1 MRFPVPASS
10 ARLRPMP
17 SPTPCCGG
25 GRRAAEAAR
34 VRLGPPARLRIGAKQ
49 PPPYGVEPQ
58 FLQRAFPGRLVEQA
72 FDIRIDLVRVA
83 PHAALIALQLG
94 PVECIGRASS
104 NRHLDMAPAP
114 Q

>member
-34 VRLGPPARLRIGAKQ
+34 VRLGPQARLRIGAKQ
-49 PPPYGVEPQ
+49 PHPFGVEPQ
-58 FLQRAFPGRLVEQA
+58 FLQRAFHGRIVGQA
-72 FDIRIDLVRVA
+72 FDIRIELGRVEA
-83 PHAALIALQLG
+83 RAARSEEHTSELQSLMRISYA
-94 PVECIGRASS
+94 VFCMKKK
-104 NRHLDMAPAP
+104 NKL
-114 Q
+114 